1 MANAENVAGL
11 DSILDLMRVS
21 PGSTIVLRGHV
32 DNALVPSFR
41 QSGGE
46 SLVRTQA
53 LKAMQLSQ
61 ERANEVMRRLVE
73 RNPQIDKS
81 RLQAFGRGWDEPVSE
96 KSDENRRVEVQ
107 WFLVE

>member
-1 MANAENVAGL
+1 MSDQQNTANL
-11 DSILDLMRVS
+11 DSIRELMRVS

-32 DNALVPSFR
+32 DNGLIDTFR

-46 SLVRTQA
+46 TLVRTQA

-61 ERANEVMRRLVE
+61 ERANEVQRRLVE
-73 RNPQIDKS
+73 RHPQIEKG
-81 RLQAFGRGWDEPVSE
+81 RLEAIGRGWDEPAG
-96 KSDENRRVEVQ
+96 KGDENRRVEVQ